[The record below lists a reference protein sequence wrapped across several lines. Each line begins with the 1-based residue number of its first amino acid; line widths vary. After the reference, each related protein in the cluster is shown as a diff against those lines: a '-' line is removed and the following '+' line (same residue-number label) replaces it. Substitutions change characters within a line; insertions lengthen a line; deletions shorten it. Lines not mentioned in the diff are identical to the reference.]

1 MNIANAIVFGIC
13 FGVSYGISTKLV
25 NEYLLK
31 KNNKNDK

>member
-25 NEYLLK
+25 NEYLLSKNK
-31 KNNKNDK
+31 KSDK